1 VRAGDIM
8 KREWLNHLRVTKGL
22 TQKQVASRSFIDRS
36 YYSQIEIGTRNP
48 SITVARNI
56 ATVLNFDP
64 FIFFEDD
71 HNNNN
76 SSISKDTS
84 LNLGIF
90 EFFRNMESGHLLY
103 LYSST
108 ARYLHHAVTF
118 SLIGIGKG
126 SHCLF
131 IVNQDDFIQIQQ
143 NLETRLTKD
152 EIKNYIHHLNM
163 EELKN
168 NSPEDKVNHLK
179 GLLSKFDNKVSIRI
193 WSHEKRD
200 LQNDWLIK
208 LQSQLNTGD
217 MKVNNNKILI
227 IDSYNASIVSAG
239 THIKMMRNSPY
250 LMTDY
255 ELFDSP
261 LYQASTKSS
270 IYPSLYIQEDM

>member
-1 VRAGDIM
+1 M
-8 KREWLNHLRVTKGL
+8 KRVWLNHLRVTEGL
-22 TQKQVASRSFIDRS
+22 TQNEVSSRSYIDRS
-36 YYSQIEIGTRNP
+36 YYSQIELGTRNP

-64 FIFFEDD
+64 LIFFKDK
-71 HNNNN
+71 NN
-76 SSISKDTS
+76 IPKDTS
-84 LNLGIF
+84 LNLGIS
-90 EFFRNMESGHLLY
+90 EFFRNMESGYLLY

-131 IVNQDDFIQIQQ
+131 IVNHDDFIQIQQ

-179 GLLSKFDNKVSIRI
+179 GLLSKFDNKVSVRI
-193 WSHEKRD
+193 WSHEKRE
-200 LQNDWLIK
+200 LQNEWLIK
-208 LQSQLNTGD
+208 LHSQLNTGD
-217 MKVNNNKILI
+217 MKANNNKILI
-227 IDSYNASIVSAG
+227 TDSYNSSIVSAG
-239 THIKMMRNSPY
+239 THIEMMRNSPY